1 VGVSLSQGQ
10 QLETIGFGGDGD
22 QVDAFLALERHFGV
36 DIDDTDCGAW
46 RTAGD
51 VFKALTE
58 AMPVEQRLRQ
68 GNWSEFAAI
77 MCEETGAD
85 ATRLGR
91 DTLLVALPLSF
102 IISRWLG
109 KLLKRG
115 H

>member
-1 VGVSLSQGQ
+1 MSVSQGQ
-10 QLETIGFGGDGD
+10 QLETIAFGGDGD

-51 VFKALTE
+51 VFDALLN
-58 AMPVEQRLRQ
+58 AMPTEQRLRPS
-68 GNWSEFAAI
+68 NWSEFAAI

-91 DTLLVALPLSF
+91 NTLLLALPLSF
-102 IISRWLG
+102 IVSSWLKKVFRRWS
-109 KLLKRG
+109 
-115 H
+115 